1 MYDLLEIMFYTG
13 LQTYEVF
20 IFVLATLG
28 NAAYELNYLY
38 YRSEQ
43 LSVENSFFL
52 TLIKIRQHKTNF
64 ELSHLF
70 NISEIAVVNIWVT
83 WVNFMAKQW
92 REVNMFPDQD
102 IVSFLVLVILKPNL
116 CQQE

>member
-1 MYDLLEIMFYTG
+1 MRRCENEWMYCNVHVNVNISSLDNTSTETSTWPSLCVEKFMYDLLEIMFYTG

-43 LSVENSFFL
+43 LSVENSFF
-52 TLIKIRQHKTNF
+52 
-64 ELSHLF
+64 
-70 NISEIAVVNIWVT
+70 
-83 WVNFMAKQW
+83 
-92 REVNMFPDQD
+92 
-102 IVSFLVLVILKPNL
+102 
-116 CQQE
+116 